1 MKPFLKYV
9 GGKSDIIDQFIDHF
23 PNNIDTYYE
32 PFLGGGSVLF
42 RLLDM
47 LENRNI
53 KIHNIKVND
62 NNKILIETYNNIK
75 NNLRQYISK
84 LDEIIDHYYKAED
97 IQYEKR
103 HKFIIDERDVNN
115 YIPRGK
121 SYVFYYYR
129 RLYNETNDIFFKSV
143 LFLFLNKTCFRG
155 LYRESKNGFNV
166 PFGNYKNPNFYNIEN
181 LEKISLLLNKYN
193 VHLVNVDYKDFLV
206 DVSLYDFVYL
216 DPPYF
221 DTFTKYIEGD
231 FDKNDQLQLSNIIN
245 TFSCKF
251 LLTNSKNDFIDDLYK
266 NFNRNVINCKRRI
279 NAKNPES
286 IQEEFIVYN

>member
-1 MKPFLKYV
+1 MKPFIKYV
-9 GGKSDIIDQFIDHF
+9 GGKSDILDHFIDYF
-23 PNNIDTYYE
+23 PKNIDTYYE

-47 LENRNI
+47 LENKKI
-53 KIHNIKVND
+53 KINCIKVND

-75 NNLRQYISK
+75 NNLRQFITK
-84 LDEIIDHYYKAED
+84 LDEIIENYTKSED

-103 HKFIIDERDVNN
+103 HKFIIDEKDINI

-129 RLYNETNDIFFKSV
+129 QLYNETNDIFLKSV

-166 PFGNYKNPNFYNIEN
+166 PFGNYKTPNFYNLEN
-181 LEKISLLLNKYN
+181 LENISNLLNKYN
-193 VHLVNVDYKDFLV
+193 VQLFNVDYKDFLT
-206 DVSLYDFVYL
+206 DICSYDFVYL
-216 DPPYF
+216 DPPYY

-231 FDKNDQLQLSNIIN
+231 FNKQDQVQLFNIIN
-245 TFSCKF
+245 SFSCKF
-251 LLTNSKNDFIDDLYK
+251 LLSNSKNEFIDELYNK
-266 NFNRNVINCKRRI
+266 FNRNVINCKRRI

>member
-9 GGKSDIIDQFIDHF
+9 GGKNDIIEQFIDHF
-23 PNNIDTYYE
+23 PKNIDTYYE

-47 LENRNI
+47 LESKNI
-53 KIHNIKVND
+53 KINKIKVND

-75 NNLRQYISK
+75 NNLKQYILK
-84 LDEIIDHYYKAED
+84 LDEIIDNYIRAQD

-103 HKFIIDERDVNN
+103 HKFIIEEQNIND
-115 YIPRGK
+115 YIHRGK

-129 RLYNETNDIFFKSV
+129 HLYNETNDIFLKSV

-181 LEKISLLLNKYN
+181 LEKISFLLNKYN
-193 VHLVNVDYKDFLV
+193 VQLVNMDYKDFLV
-206 DVSLYDFVYL
+206 GISLYDFVYL
-216 DPPYF
+216 DPPYY

-231 FDKNDQLQLSNIIN
+231 FDKNDQIKLYNIIN
-245 TFSCKF
+245 AFSCKF
-251 LLTNSKNDFIDDLYK
+251 LLSNSKNEFIDDLYK